1 MKLAQK
7 PGQEAVYK
15 FNVNELRGTAMLSKL
30 RQLAKTAHQED
41 APPKKSAAGFL
52 RPSTGAGK
60 LPGTLPG
67 SIQGEQGPHRV
78 GQGNT
83 AFRRQ
88 AQLPNYN
95 DYGAYGGN
103 QAKNPSSYND
113 YSPNAAYDEDDNN
126 YEAGNDYSDDGEQ
139 NNEAS
144 GGLMEKFSKF
154 KPTRTKDGVLH
165 MKLKQKPGEVTVYKF
180 NVNELRQLAKTAH
193 QVDAKRR

>member
-41 APPKKSAAGFL
+41 FPPKKSAAGFL

-67 SIQGEQGPHRV
+67 SIQSPIGPNRV
-78 GQGNT
+78 GQGRTN
-83 AFRRQ
+83 FRR

-95 DYGAYGGN
+95 DYGSYGGGN

-113 YSPNAAYDEDDNN
+113 YSPNAAYDDNN
-126 YEAGNDYSDDGEQ
+126 YETGTDYSD
-139 NNEAS
+139 
-144 GGLMEKFSKF
+144 
-154 KPTRTKDGVLH
+154 
-165 MKLKQKPGEVTVYKF
+165 
-180 NVNELRQLAKTAH
+180 
-193 QVDAKRR
+193 